1 VEVGED
7 VVDGDCDGAKSSEND
22 GGDETSSE
30 EAAMK
35 EASDESHSSANS
47 RL

>member
-30 EAAMK
+30 EAALK
-35 EASDESHSSANS
+35 EANNERHSGANS
-47 RL
+47 RR